1 MEANARRCKQHC
13 GINKAGKHSKLWV
26 WAGVKGS
33 DNSNTDN
40 GLPGPSGIEI
50 RSKMFSDAFDACS
63 EGSETRDVE
72 EESLARAVKGDYKR
86 NKKDKSKMV
95 VV

>member
-1 MEANARRCKQHC
+1 M
-13 GINKAGKHSKLWV
+13 
-26 WAGVKGS
+26 KGS

-40 GLPGPSGIEI
+40 GPPGPSGIEI
-50 RSKMFSDAFDACS
+50 RSKIFSNAFDACS

-72 EESLARAVKGDYKR
+72 GESLARAVKGNYKR
-86 NKKDKSKMV
+86 NKKNESKTV